1 MKKLIL
7 IFIIASNFLNAQ
19 TRIKFSTI
27 ETRSL
32 TINGTSYNLLADRTW
47 TVGDLFSTSSYT
59 NPSWIS
65 SLAWSKIS
73 GTPTTLSGYGI
84 TDPIVLTSGSYA
96 NPSWITSL
104 AWSKITGTPTTLSGY
119 GITDAITASSVA
131 ANYVPYSGASASVN
145 LGANNFSLTG
155 VTTTSNIIGKGTLSV
170 TGTSTLVDIYSTGNG
185 TTVGTYSVG
194 STFTA
199 GAGFKAV
206 GASSLTGVANTGTL
220 SCSNTATF
228 SSGLTSG
235 GNITASAGIK
245 STSKTSGIGYAA
257 GSGSTVTQGTN
268 RTTGV
273 VCNSMTG
280 QITLVSA
287 AGSTTPQTFTV
298 TCVNGANDVPMVCQK
313 SGTDKYMIS
322 VTRVAS
328 LAFDITFYTT
338 GGTTTEQPVFSYVVM
353 SGQTN

>member
-1 MKKLIL
+1 MKKLVL
-7 IFIIASNFLNAQ
+7 IFLIASNFLNAQ
-19 TRIKFSTI
+19 TRIKFSQI

-47 TVGDLFSTSSYT
+47 TVGDLFSSSSYT

-73 GTPTTLSGYGI
+73 GTPTTI
-84 TDPIVLTSGSYA
+84 
-96 NPSWITSL
+96 
-104 AWSKITGTPTTLSGY
+104 SGY

-131 ANYVPYSGASASVN
+131 ANYVPYTGASASVN
-145 LGANNFSLTG
+145 LGANQFSLTG
-155 VTTTSNIIGKGTLSV
+155 TFTGSNVIAKGTFSAAGQTTL
-170 TGTSTLVDIYSTGNG
+170 TGTTNSG
-185 TTVGTYSVG
+185 TFLCT
-194 STFTA
+194 
-199 GAGFKAV
+199 
-206 GASSLTGVANTGTL
+206 
-220 SCSNTATF
+220 NTATF

-268 RTTGV
+268 RTTAV
-273 VCNSMTG
+273 TCNSMTG

-287 AGSTTPQTFTV
+287 AGTTTWQTFTV
-298 TCVNGANDVPMVCQK
+298 NCVNGANDIPMVCQK
-313 SGTDKYMIS
+313 SGTDKYMIFVS
-322 VTRVAS
+322 RVAS
-328 LAFDITFYTT
+328 TAFDITFATT
-338 GGTTTEQPVFSYVVM
+338 GGTTTEQPVFQYVVI